1 MAEVA
6 GGGGVPSSVPGV
18 PAAPT
23 PGSSPIPLSSGD
35 YATSAA
41 MANAAYNQALASIN
55 GQRQNALQSFGYSGQ
70 IDPTTGQITNMQVD
84 PNNPYGQLQS
94 LLRQGAA
101 DQQGVQAA
109 AAARGLGAVSGAR
122 GGGLAAQGL
131 TNAKLAFGANSA
143 NLGQSLMS
151 TLGDL
156 SGQQQSAQDTMN
168 NALWQA
174 ELASAQ
180 NAIQT
185 GAFNPADFSGIT
197 DQGIPGSNPSS
208 FAPSSL
214 SGAGKGFQG
223 ATAPR
228 PRQRVKDTGG
238 GVARANTFHRA
249 VQTRSRPKRRR

>member
-1 MAEVA
+1 MAA
-6 GGGGVPSSVPGV
+6 AAIPGGGGGSPIPGTPSPS
-18 PAAPT
+18 
-23 PGSSPIPLSSGD
+23 SSPIPLSSGD
-35 YATSAA
+35 YATQAA
-41 MANAAYNQALASIN
+41 MANAAYNQALSSIN
-55 GQRQNALQSFGYSGQ
+55 GQRQGALQSFGYTGS
-70 IDPTTGQITNMQVD
+70 IDPSTGQITNMQVD
-84 PNNPYGQLQS
+84 PNNPFGQLQS
-94 LLRQGAA
+94 LLRQGAL

-109 AAARGLGAVSGAR
+109 DAARGLGAVGGAR

-131 TNAKLAFGANSA
+131 TNAKLSFGANSA
-143 NLGQSLMS
+143 NLGQSLMG

-156 SGQQQSAQDTMN
+156 SGQQQSAADTMN

-197 DQGIPGSNPSS
+197 DAGVPGSNPSD

-214 SGAGKGFQG
+214 SGAPKGFTG
-223 ATAPR
+223 ASAH
-228 PRQRVKDTGG
+228 QRVKDSDG
-238 GVARANTFHRA
+238 GVARTNTFHRA